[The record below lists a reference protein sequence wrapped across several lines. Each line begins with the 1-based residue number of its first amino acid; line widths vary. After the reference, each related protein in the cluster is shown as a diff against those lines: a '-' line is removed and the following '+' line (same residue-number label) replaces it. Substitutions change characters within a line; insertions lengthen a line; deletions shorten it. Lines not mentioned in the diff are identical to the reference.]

1 MTTSPWCTE
10 IQLNTYCRI
19 FAEYYHDCI
28 AHYLDFAVILGTAYH
43 VLLWHA
49 GTLRLCSYHTHQQ
62 FVFTMVKSMVATIPV
77 GIDVRAPPKWRG
89 IPHNNVFFSHHI
101 RKNNYELKHVVSL
114 NVSSITSH
122 VTFTSQPFTY
132 PGFPGSWRRA
142 FWASNL
148 KNEAQGEVE
157 LSETSWFWCCGYNN
171 SLSVYTLQ

>member
-1 MTTSPWCTE
+1 M
-10 IQLNTYCRI
+10 
-19 FAEYYHDCI
+19 
-28 AHYLDFAVILGTAYH
+28 ILGTGYH

-89 IPHNNVFFSHHI
+89 IPHNNVFSHYI

-114 NVSSITSH
+114 NLSSITSH

-132 PGFPGSWRRA
+132 PRFPDPEDVPSGPQTSKMRPKVRLNWVKHHDFYVVVTIIVYLFIPCRSWKSPTFLEDA
-142 FWASNL
+142 F
-148 KNEAQGEVE
+148 
-157 LSETSWFWCCGYNN
+157 SW
-171 SLSVYTLQ
+171 